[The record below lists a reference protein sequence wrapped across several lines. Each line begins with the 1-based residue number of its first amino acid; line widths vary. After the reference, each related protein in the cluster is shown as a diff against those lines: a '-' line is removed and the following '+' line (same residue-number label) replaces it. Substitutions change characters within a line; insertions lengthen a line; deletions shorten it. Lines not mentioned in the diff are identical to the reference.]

1 MRTETNSI
9 DFTNVPGDIRPRD
22 WRGDCTKNVEKSRK
36 SFILGQEIPKAKRIQ
51 ITNMIQSK
59 IYGVC
64 ANSFEELQRKGKE
77 RFKDHNEF
85 LIRMKTGDLI
95 ESDLDFDALNSE
107 GEMVK
112 TTSMKP
118 IKIEVPSA
126 FLKIKERY
134 TR

>member
-1 MRTETNSI
+1 MTTETNSI
-9 DFTNVPGDIRPRD
+9 KFISVEDIRPQD

-95 ESDLDFDALNSE
+95 ENDLDFDALNSE

-118 IKIEVPSA
+118 IKIEVPRG
-126 FLKIKERY
+126 FLKERY
-134 TR
+134 TC